1 MFTIW
6 RWILKK
12 QKKAAEFSG
21 WEKMAPTINMKII
34 YCGGW
39 GYKPK
44 AEKLKTQIEGKF
56 KGVATFKFTM
66 EATPNISGFLEVY
79 VNDQLIHSKKNGD
92 GYVDTEAKVEKIFA
106 AIQSVLAN

>member
-12 QKKAAEFSG
+12 QKEAAIAER
-21 WEKMAPTINMKII
+21 EKMAQTINMKII

-44 AEKLKTQIEGKF
+44 ADKLKSQIEAKF
-56 KGVATFKFTM
+56 KGAATFKFTM
-66 EATPNISGFLEVY
+66 EATPNITGFLEVY

-92 GYVDTEAKVEKIFA
+92 GYVDTDAKLEKIFA
-106 AIQSVLAN
+106 GIQSVLAH